1 MNMKRGSLAQLNNQ
15 CVALAP
21 KEHEAHTAVE
31 ATLREIREIF
41 HRSGSLSSQHEV
53 LGEIAKLLFAHV
65 SSIDAGERGARYREE
80 YPARTIPANAL
91 RLFVAKSLKR
101 SLPESM
107 SFELSSSDLDL
118 QLRLNEDRVGLEL
131 IDCFARNANRE
142 QFIQARTTG
151 QLDIMNHAFGQFLAH
166 TFVDEKELGQ
176 YLTPP
181 AVVRT
186 MVRLGLDSLDG
197 NTLEAMYSPNQDQNP
212 GVILDPS
219 CGVGSFL
226 AETLR
231 VLYEQA
237 KNRMRQEDLHRWATS
252 TLKNNIIGIDIG
264 IDKSERMIRLATANL
279 ALFGAPAT
287 NLHLANSLV
296 RGGTDGELSQ
306 TLNGRAI
313 LILTNP
319 PFGATFSSTDLS
331 GYQMAG
337 YQMAQGENNQ
347 PRKSVDSEVLFL
359 ERYLEVW
366 PESHWPG
373 FALRQTGV
381 L

>member
-1 MNMKRGSLAQLNNQ
+1 MRQ
-15 CVALAP
+15 AL
-21 KEHEAHTAVE
+21 
-31 ATLREIREIF
+31 
-41 HRSGSLSSQHEV
+41 
-53 LGEIAKLLFAHV
+53 
-65 SSIDAGERGARYREE
+65 
-80 YPARTIPANAL
+80 
-91 RLFVAKSLKR
+91 
-101 SLPESM
+101 
-107 SFELSSSDLDL
+107 
-118 QLRLNEDRVGLEL
+118 L
-131 IDCFARNANRE
+131 I
-142 QFIQARTTG
+142 
-151 QLDIMNHAFGQFLAH
+151 
-166 TFVDEKELGQ
+166 
-176 YLTPP
+176 
-181 AVVRT
+181 
-186 MVRLGLDSLDG
+186 
-197 NTLEAMYSPNQDQNP
+197 TLEAMYSPNQDQKP

-252 TLKNNIIGIDIG
+252 TLKNNIIG

-347 PRKSVDSEVLFL
+347 HRDLPRSLAGKPLAGFRATPDRRIIVLCGMLVSVIRCKNPLVH
-359 ERYLEVW
+359 R
-366 PESHWPG
+366 
-373 FALRQTGV
+373 
-381 L
+381 